1 MEKNVENPKRG
12 YLAASIAGFI
22 TTALLAVM
30 LGLTAAV
37 AWLTQLTGSLVA
49 ASLVIGGFFAVIA
62 AIIYRLSIRDA
73 VEQLRTQVE
82 TVYDV
87 ARAAKSGYEWI
98 AERVLLMLAPRES
111 R

>member
-1 MEKNVENPKRG
+1 MEKNAENPKRG
-12 YLAASIAGFI
+12 YLAASIAGFAI
-22 TTALLAVM
+22 TALLAVM

-62 AIIYRLSIRDA
+62 AVIYHLSIRDA

-87 ARAAKSGYEWI
+87 ARAAKSGYEWVS
-98 AERVLLMLAPRES
+98 ERILYMLAPRES

>member
-12 YLAASIAGFI
+12 HLAASIAGFI
-22 TTALLAVM
+22 VTALLAVM

-62 AIIYRLSIRDA
+62 AIIYRLSIRDT
-73 VEQLRTQVE
+73 VEQLRTQME

-98 AERVLLMLAPRES
+98 SERVLLLLAPRES

>member
-73 VEQLRTQVE
+73 VEQLRIINFICLQ
-82 TVYDV
+82 
-87 ARAAKSGYEWI
+87 
-98 AERVLLMLAPRES
+98 PRTGKFCTEPYQPKTE
-111 R
+111 